1 MNEMVSVIMPVY
13 NTEKYVEEA
22 ICSVLSQSYQDWE
35 LLVVDDCSTDS
46 SVSIIKR
53 YMEQDRRIHFFQTD
67 SSSGSPVKPRNIGVD
82 AAKGRYIAFLDSDD
96 IWLPDKLQNQIPLF
110 GEGAV
115 AVVFSNYEK
124 MTEEGQCSGR
134 IICAP
139 HCTDYKKLLKG
150 NVIGNVTGVYD
161 TRKVGKIFFQPVHHE
176 DYILWLSILKKGYV
190 ARNTNTVT
198 ARYRLR
204 VQSVSSNKW
213 KVLGWQWYIYVHVE
227 HIHYLKAVCL
237 FVCYAYKAFWKALK

>member
-67 SSSGSPVKPRNIGVD
+67 SSSGSPVKPRNIGVE

-115 AVVFSNYEK
+115 AVVFSNYP
-124 MTEEGQCSGR
+124 Q
-134 IICAP
+134 I
-139 HCTDYKKLLKG
+139 
-150 NVIGNVTGVYD
+150 
-161 TRKVGKIFFQPVHHE
+161 
-176 DYILWLSILKKGYV
+176 
-190 ARNTNTVT
+190 RN
-198 ARYRLR
+198 
-204 VQSVSSNKW
+204 
-213 KVLGWQWYIYVHVE
+213 
-227 HIHYLKAVCL
+227 
-237 FVCYAYKAFWKALK
+237 